1 MTKKLDVLGEQIAFG
16 HEAELALQATSR
28 LDAER
33 EAQIINELVAFF
45 RAEPWD
51 ERKAIRY
58 IAALS
63 ELRARREELIY
74 RARKAAHAREQL
86 ATTPDGA
93 AAEE

>member
-1 MTKKLDVLGEQIAFG
+1 MNKKHDVLSEQLAFG
-16 HEAELALQATSR
+16 QEAEHALQATSR

-33 EAQIINELVAFF
+33 EAQIVNELVAFF

-74 RARKAAHAREQL
+74 RARKAVHAREQL
-86 ATTPDGA
+86 TASDEA
-93 AAEE
+93 AKE